1 MKITITSNKNYIN
14 ITLHKIDF
22 IKVEKI
28 LLTMNI
34 DNVSILKD
42 ECNRYVFDNCI
53 TTAEFIEYILNINT
67 SIIIFDG
74 IVKSCLMDKE
84 VNILVD
90 KKILIDFDFGENMTT
105 ILINTNNFKISKEEV
120 RKILKNK

>member
-42 ECNRYVFDNCI
+42 EGNRYVFDNCI
-53 TTAEFIEYILNINT
+53 TTAEFIEYISNINT

>member
-53 TTAEFIEYILNINT
+53 TTAEFIEYISNINT

-74 IVKSCLMDKE
+74 IVKSCLMDK
-84 VNILVD
+84 
-90 KKILIDFDFGENMTT
+90 
-105 ILINTNNFKISKEEV
+105 
-120 RKILKNK
+120 

>member
-53 TTAEFIEYILNINT
+53 TTAEFIEYISNINT

>member
-42 ECNRYVFDNCI
+42 ECNKYVFDNCI
-53 TTAEFIEYILNINT
+53 TTAEFIEYISNINA

-74 IVKSCLMDKE
+74 LVKSCLMDKE

>member
-1 MKITITSNKNYIN
+1 MAK
-14 ITLHKIDF
+14 L
-22 IKVEKI
+22 
-28 LLTMNI
+28 
-34 DNVSILKD
+34 
-42 ECNRYVFDNCI
+42 
-53 TTAEFIEYILNINT
+53 TTAEFIEYISNINT

>member
-1 MKITITSNKNYIN
+1 MAK
-14 ITLHKIDF
+14 L
-22 IKVEKI
+22 
-28 LLTMNI
+28 
-34 DNVSILKD
+34 
-42 ECNRYVFDNCI
+42 
-53 TTAEFIEYILNINT
+53 TTAEFIEYISNINT
-67 SIIIFDG
+67 SSIIFDG